1 MLHGA
6 RARAFACWLA
16 LAAAKRDALARLTWA
31 AQRWHNAKLVP
42 AWVVW
47 CAAAEEGARRTAA
60 LRGAAASLRR
70 RGVRAA
76 LNSLIEL
83 CDEAARRAHIATLLR
98 MREAGA
104 LLRTWAAF
112 AATSREL
119 ADAAMIKAARHA
131 CLFRHGEARALRALG
146 DATARRR
153 ACRALLRRVASPRQ
167 LAALNAWADYV
178 AARHE
183 QMWLLRR
190 AANCMVGRLLGLT
203 FGSWACGVRE
213 AVEER
218 TALAAQVDQLR
229 RLGGLDG
236 AAADALRFSCLQWRR
251 VREARA
257 LARWEAEV
265 RGAREAAACGH
276 EAGRFATFHW
286 AHGPHLPQHLT
297 LALTQTLTCP

>member
-1 MLHGA
+1 MFDAA
-6 RARAFACWLA
+6 RARAFACWRA
-16 LAAAKRDALARLTWA
+16 VAAAVRDALAQLTWA

-42 AWVVW
+42 AWVTW
-47 CAAAEEGARRTAA
+47 CVAAEEGARRMTA

-76 LNSLIEL
+76 LNSLL
-83 CDEAARRAHIATLLR
+83 ALRDEAARCAHIATLLR
-98 MREAGA
+98 AREAGA

-119 ADAAMIKAARHA
+119 ADAAMVKAARHA
-131 CLFRHGEARALRALG
+131 SLFRLGEARALRALR

-153 ACRALLRRVASPRQ
+153 ACRALLRRLASPRQ
-167 LAALNAWADYV
+167 LAALNAWVDYV

-183 QMWLLRR
+183 QMRLLRR
-190 AANCMVGRLLGLT
+190 AADCMVGRLLGLT
-203 FGSWACGVRE
+203 FGAWAREVHE

-218 TALAAQVDQLR
+218 AALAAQVDQLR
-229 RLGGLDG
+229 GLGGLGG

-257 LARWEAEV
+257 FARWEAEV
-265 RGAREAAACGH
+265 RGAREAAACER
-276 EAGRFATFHW
+276 EAGRFAGFHW
-286 AHGPHLPQHLT
+286 AHGHLPQLV
-297 LALTQTLTCP
+297 